1 MTTIKYEMPV
11 LLVNDIDTSKQFYQ
25 DIFSLEI
32 ENDFGENIVF
42 RDSFSIWE
50 RTRAEE
56 IIFRGSQVI
65 ESNPE
70 DIKNVEL
77 YFETNN
83 IETIWNMIKAKD
95 IEVIHGLQE
104 EPWGQRTLRI
114 LDPDNYIIEI
124 AEPLDQ
130 VVLRFI
136 KAGLTDSEV
145 AKKTQMPIEFIK
157 ALRNKQ

>member
-1 MTTIKYEMPV
+1 MPV
-11 LLVNDIDTSKQFYQ
+11 LLVNDIITSKQFYQ

-50 RTRAEE
+50 RPRAEE
-56 IIFRGSQVI
+56 IIFHGSRVI
-65 ESNPE
+65 KSNPE

-83 IETIWNMIKAKD
+83 IEKIWNMIKTKD

-145 AKKTQMPIEFIK
+145 AKKTQMPIKSIK
-157 ALRNKQ
+157 ALRNNQ

>member
-1 MTTIKYEMPV
+1 MPV